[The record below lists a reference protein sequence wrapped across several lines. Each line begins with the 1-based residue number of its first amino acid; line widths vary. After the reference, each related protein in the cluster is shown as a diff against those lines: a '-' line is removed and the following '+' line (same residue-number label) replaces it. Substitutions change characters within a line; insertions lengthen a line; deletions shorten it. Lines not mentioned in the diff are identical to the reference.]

1 MSNRLRQLRRSH
13 DLTQE
18 QLAISIG
25 TTRQT
30 IIDIEK
36 QKRNPSLELALK
48 ISNYFNI
55 NVNEI
60 FFSHKVTQGLQN

>member
-1 MSNRLRQLRRSH
+1 MSNKLRQLRRSY
-13 DLTQE
+13 DITQE
-18 QLAISIG
+18 ELALSIG

-36 QKRNPSLELALK
+36 QKRNPSLDLALK
-48 ISNYFNI
+48 ISDYFDV

-60 FFSHKVTQGLQN
+60 FFICNVT